1 MKVKCHFQWVQC
13 GYEIVI
19 HPTVFQ
25 PNYHEGG
32 PFIWT
37 SPELC
42 QRDTPATVRK
52 PIALYDWFTF
62 LISHDIFYR
71 LANAFI

>member
-13 GYEIVI
+13 RYYMSYS
-19 HPTVFQ
+19 TVFEQ
-25 PNYHEGG
+25 NYHEGG

-37 SPELC
+37 SPELY